1 MFGIN
6 NKEDFLNRKVVISYQ
21 NKLEMKQIV
30 KVLADNFKDIV
41 WRNGNKPTQL
51 PIIVRH
57 NDGYLLIID
66 KKLYL
71 SDACETDKFL
81 LLSFGQFNNLIVELN
96 RKPILD
102 EVEKKYLWNIVK
114 PFKNKILSI
123 AKLNMCVNSI
133 QCEFIRIRVEGKIVY
148 RIVEG
153 IYLPYFK
160 KDSMYKNM
168 EVQKEYTLK
177 ELGLIEP
184 KKITLT
190 EFWNSKYAMAIHC
203 NTEEKAN
210 KLLKAFDKLGK
221 KWISGNSYL
230 LNNVYGVHRKS
241 TCYTN
246 HNCYAHYNWCKR
258 NGYKIFEFDEVDLD
272 N

>member
-1 MFGIN
+1 MFNIN
-6 NKEDFLNRKVVISYQ
+6 SKEDFLNRKVVISYQ

-41 WRNGNKPTQL
+41 WSNGNKLTQL
-51 PIIVRH
+51 PIIARH

-123 AKLNMCVNSI
+123 AKLNMCVSSI
-133 QCEFIRIRVEGKIVY
+133 QYEFIRIRVEGKIVY
-148 RIVEG
+148 RIVEE

-168 EVQKEYTLK
+168 EVQKKYTL
-177 ELGLIEP
+177 EQLGLIEP
-184 KKITLT
+184 KKITLKAFF
-190 EFWNSKYAMAIHC
+190 ESEKPMSIHC
-203 NTEEKAN
+203 NTRQKA
-210 KLLKAFDKLGK
+210 KILLNAFDKLGK
-221 KWISGNSYL
+221 KWSGGESYISY
-230 LNNVYGVHRKS
+230 NNYEKYKDR
-241 TCYTN
+241 TCYSN
-246 HNCYAHYNWCKR
+246 
-258 NGYKIFEFDEVDLD
+258 NGGYSPYEWHEKNDYIIYEFDEVDLD
-272 N
+272 H